1 MKERKCQLSLYFL
14 ELFHNRVCSCSRP
27 LCNYCFSNF
36 YDLSPFVLASDSALA
51 WTISV
56 SSRTRRKE
64 VMFFFSHLK
73 VDVCNPRLIFVH
85 VNLVSWHNSHHSP
98 YAHFSKVLS
107 INWQVMGSTPVV
119 QLREM
124 LAFGRRKV
132 SVLSLGQFFPI
143 AEFFRFPPTSIRYFA
158 PFFRFPP
165 TSIRYFAPFF
175 RFLRFPPTSI
185 RYFATFSRSLA
196 FGFISGTLSLK
207 DFRRL
212 EAPVTS

>member
-1 MKERKCQLSLYFL
+1 MKERKCQLSFYYL

-64 VMFFFSHLK
+64 VTFFFFSSQSRCNRRLHL
-73 VDVCNPRLIFVH
+73 VH
-85 VNLVSWHNSHHSP
+85 VNLASWHNSHHSP

-119 QLREM
+119 QLREIRA
-124 LAFGRRKV
+124 LGRRKV

-158 PFFRFPP
+158 PFF
-165 TSIRYFAPFF
+165 
-175 RFLRFPPTSI
+175 
-185 RYFATFSRSLA
+185 
-196 FGFISGTLSLK
+196 
-207 DFRRL
+207 
-212 EAPVTS
+212 